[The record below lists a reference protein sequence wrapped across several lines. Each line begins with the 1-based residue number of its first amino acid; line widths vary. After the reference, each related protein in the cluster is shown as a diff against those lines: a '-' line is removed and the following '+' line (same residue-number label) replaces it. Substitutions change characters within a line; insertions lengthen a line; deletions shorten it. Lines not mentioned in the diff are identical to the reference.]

1 VSASYSSLCGT
12 DTGYATEQTT
22 YPGMQSDWERE
33 RTVSTTDT
41 TKDASSDVLSDKQ
54 TNDSNTTASVPSSI
68 ASVSAIPTTCEQ
80 LQGPIIPTSVYLH
93 SNTAIMME
101 IEDTPSA
108 TCDVLCQAIVNSDEL
123 GLNKQLSSQVFTL
136 WMTSPLLGV

>member
-1 VSASYSSLCGT
+1 MDAANVPDTKDIQQSNYVTVIPVEFPRNRVYNNQNPEYLVEQYRTHDDYLQTEDLSSSQGALYSVSQRVPTVSASYSSLCGT

-54 TNDSNTTASVPSSI
+54 TNGKYFN
-68 ASVSAIPTTCEQ
+68 
-80 LQGPIIPTSVYLH
+80 
-93 SNTAIMME
+93 
-101 IEDTPSA
+101 
-108 TCDVLCQAIVNSDEL
+108 IVFI
-123 GLNKQLSSQVFTL
+123 Q
-136 WMTSPLLGV
+136 